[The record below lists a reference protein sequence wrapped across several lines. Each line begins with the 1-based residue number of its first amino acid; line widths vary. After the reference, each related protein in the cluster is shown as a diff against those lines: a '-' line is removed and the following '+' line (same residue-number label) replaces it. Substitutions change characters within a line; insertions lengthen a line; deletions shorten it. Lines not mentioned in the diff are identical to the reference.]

1 MFTFGSKFDT
11 SQIKRFYTQT
21 TWATQCITS
30 LFLAQNIENR
40 VDTYEGVGP
49 VELRLR
55 RTVGSFG
62 AVEVT
67 WQALPREADSDDF
80 SPMAGKVTFGDGQT
94 EAVIVINVVDDD
106 TPEDLQVGDDCK

>member
-1 MFTFGSKFDT
+1 M
-11 SQIKRFYTQT
+11 
-21 TWATQCITS
+21 
-30 LFLAQNIENR
+30 
-40 VDTYEGVGP
+40 DTYEGVGP

-55 RTVGSFG
+55 RSVGSFG

-80 SPMAGKVTFGDGQT
+80 TPMAGKVTFADGQM

-106 TPEDLQVGDDCK
+106 IPEDLQVSDDRLIALFRDDLVTSLFKDDFIKNTICRLELKVE